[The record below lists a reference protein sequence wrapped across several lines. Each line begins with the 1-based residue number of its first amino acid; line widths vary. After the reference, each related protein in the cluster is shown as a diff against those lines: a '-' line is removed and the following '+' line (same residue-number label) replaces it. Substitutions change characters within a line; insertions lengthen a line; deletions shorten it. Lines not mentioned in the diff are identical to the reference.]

1 MKNYFTKSDLEHGQ
15 IIDFDRWSHQQV
27 NLISLRQNHAKHIL
41 KGCGLNIELL
51 DKLRVGQM
59 VVLNHREELNAIVK
73 DTENNFRFI
82 K

>member
-27 NLISLRQNHAKHIL
+27 NLISLRQNHAKNIL